1 MTKQRAEI
9 ETNAAKKRGSGS
21 KFVYE
26 TLRDEILELTLKPGS
41 SVEESN
47 LAERFGMSRSPIR
60 EALVKLA
67 ADGLVR
73 TLANRTTIVTPID
86 LQEFPRFVEALDQVQ
101 RTVTR
106 LAARHR
112 TDEDLHAMEQAAAL
126 YDTECSAGR
135 PLDLSEANKSFHMAI
150 ANAGKNPYF
159 AEFYSK
165 MLDEGRRILHMH
177 YAHRRQSKDPFP
189 LSPQHHEMVEAIRQ
203 QDEHRA
209 DRLAHDHSRLFHD
222 RLLEFMSVE
231 YIEDFDI
238 ETAD

>member
-9 ETNAAKKRGSGS
+9 EPNAAKKRGGGA

-26 TLRDEILELTLKPGS
+26 TLRDEILELKLKPGS

-47 LAERFGMSRSPIR
+47 LAERFAMSRSPIR
-60 EALVKLA
+60 EALVKLS

-86 LQEFPRFVEALDQVQ
+86 LQEFPRFVEALDQLQ

-112 TDEDLHAMEQAAAL
+112 TAEDLRAMEEAAAA
-126 YDTECSAGR
+126 YDAECEAGR
-135 PLDLSEANKSFHMAI
+135 PLDMSEANKAFHMAI
-150 ANAGKNPYF
+150 AHAGQNPYF
-159 AEFYSK
+159 TEFYSK

-177 YAHRRQSKDPFP
+177 YAHRQQSKNPFP
-189 LSPQHHEMVEAIRQ
+189 LSPEHHEMVEAIRQ
-203 QDEHRA
+203 QDEQKA
-209 DRLAHDHSRLFHD
+209 DRLAHDHTRLFHD
-222 RLLEFMSVE
+222 RLLEFMRVE
-231 YIEDFDI
+231 YIEDF
-238 ETAD
+238 EM